1 MPGDPHPRSAHRAGP
16 AGGLASLTPQGL
28 VRQAQAGHAR
38 ARQAIIRQAMARQT
52 RGRRAADR
60 HAHTPARTATVTAP
74 GEHADLHHPD
84 PHHRDLHHPD
94 LPSSARHCPDLHH
107 PDLHH
112 PDLPSSA
119 RHCPDPH
126 HPDLHHPDLH
136 HPGRQPSARHRP
148 DPRHSEPRHS
158 GRETAGLRT
167 VRLRP
172 VGLQTVVRLAAE
184 FQAAQ
189 VRAARLP
196 AARIPGPRIAGR
208 QMPGRRTSGRWLSG
222 GRSLGTRPPADDLP
236 PAESPAVEWLGSD
249 PVVTDRPATAQ
260 HGQHR
265 SGQWPAPAAHQRHT
279 PQRRAPREPQQAL
292 QTLLRGL
299 AALIVLAIVGLSAF
313 FIIAEQRRGDGRES
327 AATPGSEP
335 GIASRAVDAEPLT
348 QHEVFPEPAVRLAT
362 GDTGYRVDLTH
373 SDSVCRTATTG
384 DLGALLDDYGCEH
397 VVRARMLA
405 PYGGYQVTAGVF
417 NLADEQGAAQVSELT
432 GTLVEN
438 GRGTFAMLGGAT
450 GDPLGEPLAQVGWHS
465 RGHYLLYCVIAR
477 PDGQLVTDD
486 DPYAARITAEL
497 VERYLGEQVIGK
509 RTLSLNP

>member
-38 ARQAIIRQAMARQT
+38 ARQAIIRQALARQT
-52 RGRRAADR
+52 RGRRAAD
-60 HAHTPARTATVTAP
+60 HPTPGGT
-74 GEHADLHHPD
+74 
-84 PHHRDLHHPD
+84 
-94 LPSSARHCPDLHH
+94 SSARLCLDPPHAGRH
-107 PDLHH
+107 
-112 PDLPSSA
+112 SS
-119 RHCPDPH
+119 
-126 HPDLHHPDLH
+126 
-136 HPGRQPSARHRP
+136 
-148 DPRHSEPRHS
+148 DPRHSGRHNS
-158 GRETAGLRT
+158 ARETAGRETAGRETAGRETAGRETAGLRT

-196 AARIPGPRIAGR
+196 ATRIPGTRI
-208 QMPGRRTSGRWLSG
+208 PGARF
-222 GRSLGTRPPADDLP
+222 LGARPPASDLP
-236 PAESPAVEWLGSD
+236 PAESPAMEWVGSD
-249 PVVTDRPATAQ
+249 PVVTDRPATPQ
-260 HGQHR
+260 HRLHR

-292 QTLLRGL
+292 QTLMRGL

-348 QHEVFPEPAVRLAT
+348 KREVFPEPAVRLAA

-417 NLADEQGAAQVSELT
+417 
-432 GTLVEN
+432 
-438 GRGTFAMLGGAT
+438 

-486 DPYAARITAEL
+486 DPYAARITTEL

-509 RTLSLNP
+509 RTLGP

>member
-1 MPGDPHPRSAHRAGP
+1 MPGDPHPRSAHRAAP
-16 AGGLASLTPQGL
+16 PGGLASLTPQGL

-38 ARQAIIRQAMARQT
+38 ARQAIIRQALARQT

-60 HAHTPARTATVTAP
+60 HSHTPGRTATIAVP
-74 GEHADLHHPD
+74 HGSEDLQ
-84 PHHRDLHHPD
+84 HPD
-94 LPSSARHCPDLHH
+94 LQSSG
-107 PDLHH
+107 
-112 PDLPSSA
+112 
-119 RHCPDPH
+119 RHCPDP
-126 HPDLHHPDLH
+126 
-136 HPGRQPSARHRP
+136 
-148 DPRHSEPRHS
+148 RHS
-158 GRETAGLRT
+158 GRQHSGRDTAGLRT

-196 AARIPGPRIAGR
+196 ATRIP
-208 QMPGRRTSGRWLSG
+208 
-222 GRSLGTRPPADDLP
+222 DLP
-236 PAESPAVEWLGSD
+236 PAVEWAGSD
-249 PVVTDRPATAQ
+249 PLVADRPATPQ
-260 HGQHR
+260 HRLHR

-279 PQRRAPREPQQAL
+279 PQRRAPREPQQTL
-292 QTLLRGL
+292 QTLMRGL

-313 FIIAEQRRGDGRES
+313 FIIAEERRGHGRES

-335 GIASRAVDAEPLT
+335 GIASRDVDAEPLT
-348 QHEVFPEPAVRLAT
+348 QREVFPEPTVRLAA
-362 GDTGYRVDLTH
+362 GDTGYRVGLTH

-384 DLGALLDDYGCEH
+384 DLGALLDDYGCDH

-438 GRGTFAMLGGAT
+438 GRGTFAMLGGSA

-486 DPYAARITAEL
+486 DPYAARITTEL

-509 RTLSLNP
+509 RTLDP

>member
-38 ARQAIIRQAMARQT
+38 ARQAIIRQALARRT
-52 RGRRAADR
+52 RGGRAADH
-60 HAHTPARTATVTAP
+60 HAPGRTAGVAGPFGGEDLSHPALQFP
-74 GEHADLHHPD
+74 GRHCSD
-84 PHHRDLHHPD
+84 PQRSGR
-94 LPSSARHCPDLHH
+94 PSS
-107 PDLHH
+107 
-112 PDLPSSA
+112 
-119 RHCPDPH
+119 
-126 HPDLHHPDLH
+126 
-136 HPGRQPSARHRP
+136 GRLCP
-148 DPRHSEPRHS
+148 DPRHADRHPSDPRHA
-158 GRETAGLRT
+158 GRQHPGRDTAGLRT
-167 VRLRP
+167 VRLRQ

-189 VRAARLP
+189 VRAAGLP
-196 AARIPGPRIAGR
+196 ATRIPGARIPGARF
-208 QMPGRRTSGRWLSG
+208 
-222 GRSLGTRPPADDLP
+222 LGTRLRASDLSPAD
-236 PAESPAVEWLGSD
+236 APAVEWLGSD
-249 PVVTDRPATAQ
+249 PVVTDRPATPQ
-260 HGQHR
+260 HRQHR

-279 PQRRAPREPQQAL
+279 PQRRRAPREPQQAL
-292 QTLLRGL
+292 QTLMRGL

-313 FIIAEQRRGDGRES
+313 FIVAEQRRGDGRES
-327 AATPGSEP
+327 AVAPGSEP
-335 GIASRAVDAEPLT
+335 AIASRAVDAEPLT
-348 QHEVFPEPAVRLAT
+348 QREVFPDPTVRLAA

-405 PYGGYQVTAGVF
+405 PYGGYQVTAGIF
-417 NLADEQGAAQVSELT
+417 NLTDEQGAAQVSELT

-438 GRGTFAMLGGAT
+438 GRGTFAMLGGTA

-465 RGHYLLYCVIAR
+465 RGHYLLYCAIAR

-486 DPYAARITAEL
+486 DPYAARITTEL

-509 RTLSLNP
+509 RALDP

>member
-1 MPGDPHPRSAHRAGP
+1 M
-16 AGGLASLTPQGL
+16 
-28 VRQAQAGHAR
+28 
-38 ARQAIIRQAMARQT
+38 
-52 RGRRAADR
+52 
-60 HAHTPARTATVTAP
+60 
-74 GEHADLHHPD
+74 
-84 PHHRDLHHPD
+84 
-94 LPSSARHCPDLHH
+94 
-107 PDLHH
+107 
-112 PDLPSSA
+112 
-119 RHCPDPH
+119 
-126 HPDLHHPDLH
+126 
-136 HPGRQPSARHRP
+136 
-148 DPRHSEPRHS
+148 
-158 GRETAGLRT
+158 RT

-196 AARIPGPRIAGR
+196 ATRIPGSRI
-208 QMPGRRTSGRWLSG
+208 PGARF
-222 GRSLGTRPPADDLP
+222 LGTRRPESDLLPAG
-236 PAESPAVEWLGSD
+236 SPAVEWLGSD
-249 PVVTDRPATAQ
+249 PSEADRPSTPQ
-260 HGQHR
+260 HRLHR

-348 QHEVFPEPAVRLAT
+348 QDEVFPEPAVRLAA

-397 VVRARMLA
+397 VVRARLLA

-438 GRGTFAMLGGAT
+438 GRGTFAMLGGAA

-486 DPYAARITAEL
+486 DPYAARITTEL

-509 RTLSLNP
+509 RTLGSVS